1 MYVITVIVFTRRLQY
16 KTWGRARAAGFI
28 LNLTNII
35 YLNNV
40 LGMEIITR
48 QQAITLGLSKY
59 FTGESCRNGHVA
71 PRYVQ
76 SSTCQDCIK
85 VSVPAVNIEQ
95 RLQLQ
100 QQRMALE
107 QSKFDQR
114 AERLALAKRK
124 ADLSEKRLALR
135 TSAKRKALVP
145 FRPMLHYA
153 DVEFFKS
160 MMFAQSMMS
169 DPTITMDDL
178 LTNKAPEVSGCRAIY
193 HFKVF
198 QVDTPTLRE
207 FEQNIDR
214 ERRARPDDEDEVR
227 FREKTRQRIEEA
239 AREREELD
247 APREWS
253 ISDISK

>member
-1 MYVITVIVFTRRLQY
+1 
-16 KTWGRARAAGFI
+16 
-28 LNLTNII
+28 
-35 YLNNV
+35 
-40 LGMEIITR
+40 MEIITR
-48 QQAITLGLSKY
+48 KQAISSNLRKY
-59 FTGESCRNGHVA
+59 FTGEVCKNGHVA
-71 PRYVQ
+71 ERYVQ
-76 SSTCQDCIK
+76 SGSCELCIK
-85 VSVPAVNIEQ
+85 SAAHPFSSENPE
-95 RLQLQ
+95 RSQLQ
-100 QQRMALE
+100 QERIALE
-107 QSKFDQR
+107 RMKLDQR
-114 AERLALAKRK
+114 ERRLALAERK
-124 ADLSEKRLALR
+124 VALSQDRLALR
-135 TSAKRKALVP
+135 TSAKGKALVP
-145 FRPMLHYA
+145 FRPILHYA

-160 MMFAQSMMS
+160 MMLAQSMMS

-198 QVDTPTLRE
+198 QVDAPTLRE